1 VWINHFLPGWSEA
14 RDFIF
19 LKLFPG
25 RFKYR
30 NVRRFVIDAD
40 REVLLVG
47 TIHQAHLTTPE
58 YGLADVGNLVINYL
72 PDRIGIEARP
82 EDLARGLLMMAPVEM
97 AQTALLARRRNISV
111 FGFDSWREQE
121 YEAAAERG
129 ESPDFND
136 DARNDSMF
144 ELMRE
149 GFQSGRRILLL
160 TGYSH
165 LPPLAGR
172 LRRVGRESPLSSE
185 AKKAL
190 FSSRGGSGQLN
201 PKLLPSLELTI
212 EHLEQYV
219 SRHPGEN
226 AWSRRVRR
234 KLERL
239 RELRR
244 RLVERD

>member
-1 VWINHFLPGWSEA
+1 MWTDRFLPDWSEV

-19 LKLFPG
+19 LKLFPR
-25 RFKYR
+25 RFKFR
-30 NVRRFVIDAD
+30 NVRRFAIDTE

-58 YGLADVGNLVINYL
+58 YSLADVENLVINYL

-97 AQTALLARRRNISV
+97 AQTALLARQRNIFI
-111 FGFDSWREQE
+111 FGFDSWQEQE
-121 YEAAAERG
+121 YEAAADRG

-136 DARNDSMF
+136 DARNDRMF
-144 ELMRE
+144 QLMRE
-149 GFQSGRRILLL
+149 GFQSGQRILVL

-165 LPPLAGR
+165 LSPFVKRFRHVGVEKPLTP
-172 LRRVGRESPLSSE
+172 ETKE
-185 AKKAL
+185 AL

-201 PKLLPSLELTI
+201 PGLLPSLESTI
-212 EHLEQYV
+212 EYFERYV
-219 SRHPGEN
+219 SLHPGDN
-226 AWSRRVRR
+226 AWSRRVYR
-234 KLERL
+234 KLEQL

-244 RLVERD
+244 QLVERD